1 MSRAHPPSSPSSDS
15 SDSSVVGAHDGTPR
29 STLPP
34 PRAAHA
40 HSRAVTAPRHVTA
53 HRAARGARP
62 ALRAPPHPM
71 HAPCHT
77 MHALVAH
84 ALPTPWAATRDG
96 ALTHPPRPPPG
107 CVCVQRARHVSRT
120 RPTAIPGGRPWY
132 HGTNRQ
138 IATPRAAPQTAFLH
152 LKSRALPPP
161 DCTVRRH
168 ATHGSRQTVGAPSVA
183 VGVSAAAAHT
193 TVPSGVV
200 VVVGD
205 AAPRPRLMAHAG
217 ASERPFLRSPPV
229 PGPLGGEIIIWSMF
243 GRSLELPLLLPPP
256 PDPHLAMPD
265 LRERFFSRR
274 SRSR

>member
-1 MSRAHPPSSPSSDS
+1 VSRAPPPSSPSSDS

-96 ALTHPPRPPPG
+96 ALTHPPPSPSRMRVRTARASRVTYTPDRHTRWAAMVPRYKPANRDTTRRSTDG
-107 CVCVQRARHVSRT
+107 VSPSQVQSA
-120 RPTAIPGGRPWY
+120 PTARLYRQTARNPWQPPNRGGAVGGGRRVGCSRP
-132 HGTNRQ
+132 HDCAVGR
-138 IATPRAAPQTAFLH
+138 RRRRRGCGAAPTA
-152 LKSRALPPP
+152 
-161 DCTVRRH
+161 
-168 ATHGSRQTVGAPSVA
+168 HGSCWRVGATLLEVA
-183 VGVSAAAAHT
+183 ACQT
-193 TVPSGVV
+193 MM
-200 VVVGD
+200 GD
-205 AAPRPRLMAHAG
+205 Q
-217 ASERPFLRSPPV
+217 
-229 PGPLGGEIIIWSMF
+229 GECV
-243 GRSLELPLLLPPP
+243 
-256 PDPHLAMPD
+256 H
-265 LRERFFSRR
+265 
-274 SRSR
+274 